1 MDNKQVFFKNQFCT
15 LKEGN
20 APKSKILTL
29 TSKDSSG
36 EVLFYELFE
45 EVALAFIDIH
55 AASLPVFS
63 GDDSVNLYYINYC
76 LEGRCEV
83 NLKSGVSA
91 CISEGEICICTSS
104 QVNTYTYPRKQY
116 TGIELFFYIDKI
128 EQCNEPVFEKFGIDL
143 AQIFNNYC
151 EGVKP
156 YINTLTPKAEQQ
168 LKEIYSLKNDEGSF
182 KTKISVLNF
191 LFLLSQNELPLK
203 TKSKTFLTQ
212 TQIKIVK
219 FAEKIVSENLQV
231 NHTVLSLAG
240 RCSVSESSFKNYF
253 KAYYGQSIT
262 EYVKDLRLT
271 EAAKQLINTDRK
283 ILEIAN
289 NVGYDNASKFA
300 AAFKTKYKVLPLE
313 YRRLQQ
319 IQGNIE

>member
-1 MDNKQVFFKNQFCT
+1 MDNKQIFFKNEFYT

-36 EVLFYELFE
+36 EVLFYDLFDGIS
-45 EVALAFIDIH
+45 LAFIDIH
-55 AASLPVFS
+55 ATIIPAFS
-63 GDDSVNLYYINYC
+63 EGDNIRLNFINYC
-76 LEGRCEV
+76 LDGRCEV
-83 NLKSGVSA
+83 NLKTGMSTCV
-91 CISEGEICICTSS
+91 SEGEICISTNS
-104 QVNTYTYPRKQY
+104 QVNTYTYPRKHY

-128 EQCNEPVFEKFGIDL
+128 EQCNNLIFDKFGIDL
-143 AQIFNNYC
+143 TQIFNCYC
-151 EGVKP
+151 SATKP
-156 YINTLTPKAEQQ
+156 YISTLTPKMEQQ
-168 LKEIYSLKNDEGSF
+168 LKEIYFLKNDEGGF
-182 KTKISVLNF
+182 KTKISVMNF
-191 LFLLSQNELPLK
+191 LFLLAQNELPLK
-203 TKSKTFLTQ
+203 TKSKIFLTP
-212 TQIKIVK
+212 TQIEIVK
-219 FAEKIVSENLQV
+219 FAEKIVSENLQM
-231 NHTVLSLAG
+231 NHTVLSLAR

-289 NVGYDNASKFA
+289 EVGYENASKFA
-300 AAFKTKYKVLPLE
+300 SAFKTKYKVLPLE

-319 IQGNIE
+319 IH